1 MSLSTSDVI
10 SRFDSL
16 EEALKSV
23 FPKVDPRSVVGLI
36 LHEKK
41 EKNPLYTLETI
52 IKPGQNTD
60 SIKEVI
66 TKVTGM
72 VPGFYLTGTK
82 IVVTHKLSLELLKR
96 INDLDYV
103 VSIKAAPY
111 SAAASSDF

>member
-36 LHEKK
+36 LNEKR
-41 EKNPLYTLETI
+41 ERNPLYTLETV

-60 SIKEVI
+60 DVLYMDVMYSINFILVNI
-66 TKVTGM
+66 
-72 VPGFYLTGTK
+72 PARFY
-82 IVVTHKLSLELLKR
+82 IV
-96 INDLDYV
+96 
-103 VSIKAAPY
+103 
-111 SAAASSDF
+111 